1 MSITQP
7 AVARGSLSAWRNA
20 VFVFFSLSG
29 LGFASWVSRIP
40 AVRDGMHLGTET
52 VGLLLFGLAI
62 GSIAGLA
69 TAPNYLTRFGTR
81 TGLLY
86 SLLAMATATVL
97 LGLATGAV
105 GSFAL
110 SAAALFIFGFSYSIT
125 DVVMNVEGAEVE
137 RATGR
142 TLLPL
147 MHAFFSLGTILGA
160 VLGAAAALHTVPVA
174 LHFGAAGVAIAA
186 AGTWT
191 VRYIPLPA
199 AGDSEPGPAA
209 GTLAGTVRGHDRIR
223 DRLRATLLL
232 AAEPQLLFLGLLV
245 VGMAFVEG
253 SANDWLPLAAVD
265 GHAFDNAGGALV
277 YGAFVAAMT
286 VGRAAGGPLIDA
298 IGRRRTLLLTGTLG
312 FVGILVFILTD
323 QHWTAFC
330 AAALWGLGGSL
341 GFPVGISAA
350 ADHPT
355 DAARRVSILSIFGYT
370 AFLVGPP
377 ILGFI
382 SEHLGILDAFYVVAG
397 MLLVSLLVVPRA
409 MRGASR
415 SAR

>member
-1 MSITQP
+1 MSTTQP
-7 AVARGSLSAWRNA
+7 VLARGSLSAWRNA
-20 VFVFFSLSG
+20 VFVVFSLSG
-29 LGFASWVSRIP
+29 LGFATWVSRIP
-40 AVRDGMHLGTET
+40 AVRDGMQLSTET

-62 GSIAGLA
+62 GSITGLA
-69 TAPNYLTRFGTR
+69 AAPNYLARAGTR
-81 TGLLY
+81 AGLLY
-86 SLLAMATATVL
+86 SLLAMAAATVL
-97 LGLATGAV
+97 LGLAA
-105 GSFAL
+105 GSAESFPL
-110 SAAALFIFGFSYSIT
+110 SAAALFLFGFSYSIT
-125 DVVMNVEGAEVE
+125 DIVMNVEGAEVE

-160 VLGAAAALHTVPVA
+160 VLGATAALHTVPVA
-174 LHFGAAGVAIAA
+174 LHFGMAGMAIAA
-186 AGTWT
+186 AGAWT
-191 VRYIPLPA
+191 VRFIPRPPTR
-199 AGDSEPGPAA
+199 GPEPGPAPGAPA
-209 GTLAGTVRGHDRIR
+209 GSVAGHNRFR

-232 AAEPQLLFLGLLV
+232 ATDPQLMFLGLLV

-265 GHAFDNAGGALV
+265 GHGFDNAGGALV
-277 YGAFVAAMT
+277 YGTFVAAMT

-298 IGRRRTLLLTGTLG
+298 VGRQRTLLVMGTLG

-323 QHWTAFC
+323 QQWTAFC

-341 GFPVGISAA
+341 GFPVGISVA

-355 DAARRVSILSIFGYT
+355 DAARRVSIVSIFGYT

-382 SEHLGILDAFYVVAG
+382 GEHLGILDAFYVVAA

-409 MRGASR
+409 MRGAPR
-415 SAR
+415 SPR

>member
-1 MSITQP
+1 MSTTQP
-7 AVARGSLSAWRNA
+7 TLARDSLSAWRNA
-20 VFVFFSLSG
+20 VFVVFSLSG

-69 TAPNYLTRFGTR
+69 TAPNYLARVGTR

-86 SLLAMATATVL
+86 SLLAMAAATVL

-105 GSFAL
+105 ESFAL
-110 SAAALFIFGFSYSIT
+110 SVAALFLFGFSYSIT
-125 DVVMNVEGAEVE
+125 DIVMNVEGAEVE

-147 MHAFFSLGTILGA
+147 MHAFFSLGTIVGA
-160 VLGAAAALHTVPVA
+160 VLGAAAALHPLPVSW
-174 LHFGAAGVAIAA
+174 HFGAVGVGIATVGA
-186 AGTWT
+186 WT
-191 VRYIPLPA
+191 VRYIPRPA
-199 AGDSEPGPAA
+199 AGDAVPGPTARAVA
-209 GTLAGTVRGHDRIR
+209 GSVTGHHRFR

-232 AAEPQLLFLGLLV
+232 ATQPQLLFLGLLV

-265 GHAFDNAGGALV
+265 GHGFDNAGGALV
-277 YGAFVAAMT
+277 YGTFVAAMT

-298 IGRRRTLLLTGTLG
+298 VGRRRTLLVMGSLG

-341 GFPVGISAA
+341 GFPVGISIA

-355 DAARRVSILSIFGYT
+355 DAARRVSIVSIFGYT

-382 SEHLGILDAFYVVAG
+382 GGHLGILDAFYVVAA
-397 MLLVSLLVVPRA
+397 MLLVSLLAVPRA
-409 MRGASR
+409 MRVAPGSPR
-415 SAR
+415 